1 MKINILTSGFPNGL
15 TAEFIYELK
24 KYLPDNPTFLF
35 IASDFSQIE
44 RTQYFLDVLLQSFK
58 DKGLIFKSVNSIDYH
73 ISLAKSKELI
83 DDADVIWLAGG
94 PPLKQI
100 NDIRAYDLIPNLLKR
115 EGITIGMSAGS
126 INMAKRAILIKDI
139 DDNTKTEIYVGIG
152 LVQVNIEPHLNYAS
166 IDHINNIKEL
176 SKSENIIGLYDNSF
190 IVITDSTQEI
200 FGKHIHF
207 RK

>member
-1 MKINILTSGFPNGL
+1 
-15 TAEFIYELK
+15 
-24 KYLPDNPTFLF
+24 
-35 IASDFSQIE
+35 
-44 RTQYFLDVLLQSFK
+44 
-58 DKGLIFKSVNSIDYH
+58 
-73 ISLAKSKELI
+73 
-83 DDADVIWLAGG
+83 
-94 PPLKQI
+94 
-100 NDIRAYDLIPNLLKR
+100 
-115 EGITIGMSAGS
+115 
-126 INMAKRAILIKDI
+126 MAKRAILIKDI

-200 FGKHIHF
+200 FGKHIHL